1 MRVPASWRTAAA
13 GTAILTSVVTAAEPA
28 GRSPDDPVVVRVYDG
43 TSGHG
48 RTRST
53 AIRTASAIVA
63 DAGLVMDWTD
73 CSRGSQAGACNGLRG
88 RHDLIVRIVPVASA
102 GHPGLLIRDQTR
114 APLGYSV
121 VDPAVGAGAIAMVF
135 LDRVLT
141 LARRTGV
148 DSGRLLG
155 RAIAHEIGH
164 LLAGTTAHTA
174 NGLMRDVWTDEEL
187 ARNRPEDWVFL
198 PRIR

>member
-1 MRVPASWRTAAA
+1 M
-13 GTAILTSVVTAAEPA
+13 LTSFVTAAEPA

-48 RTRST
+48 RTRAT
-53 AIRTASAIVA
+53 AIRTASAIMA
-63 DAGLVMDWTD
+63 DAGLVVDWTD

-88 RHDLIVRIVPVASA
+88 QHDLIVRIVPVASA
-102 GHPGLLIRDQTR
+102 GYPGLLIRDQSK

-148 DSGRLLG
+148 DTGRLLG

-164 LLAGTTAHTA
+164 LLLGTTAHTA
-174 NGLMRDVWTDEEL
+174 RGLMREVWTDEEL
-187 ARNRPEDWVFL
+187 ARNRAEDWVFL
-198 PRIR
+198 PRRR